1 MQARRFI
8 NSALVTLALA
18 AAACGGGDDATGPS
32 PNPSPKPSSNVSG
45 TYALSQ
51 VRALGKLGGGGN
63 GIPVTF
69 LDGKGSQLTISG
81 GSLTLGADGKF
92 DLKVQTSFNGS
103 ALTLTDHG
111 SYTASGSSIAFNSEK
126 ATPRLSP
133 SASMSGGKVTAT
145 SKFYGASFSID
156 MQKK

>member
-32 PNPSPKPSSNVSG
+32 PSPKPSSNVSG

-69 LDGKGSQLTISG
+69 VDGKGSQLTISG

-111 SYTASGSSIAFNSEK
+111 SYTASGSSIAFNSDK